1 MLNGVEVLNRRPSKK
16 LFLKKTSKSFG
27 SSKISL
33 TFASAFAKKATKK
46 SSLKDLDINKQ
57 VVQDLLEKVSK
68 TETVNKLIDRFGS

>member
-1 MLNGVEVLNRRPSKK
+1 MLNGDEVLNRRPSKK

-57 VVQDLLEKVSK
+57 VVQDCLQTEREISNE
-68 TETVNKLIDRFGS
+68 TETVNTYFK

>member
-1 MLNGVEVLNRRPSKK
+1 MLNGDEVFEPLTIKK
-16 LFLKKTSKSFG
+16 NFFLKKTSKSFG

-57 VVQDLLEKVSK
+57 VVQVLLEK
-68 TETVNKLIDRFGS
+68 